1 MQKLSS
7 FNSSIFGSKKINL
20 NELRAGVIASFK
32 EKLDPLIANLESVLQ
47 KTDIVTSKTD
57 YIITYLPFIFAMI
70 DLVVIIMYL
79 GLIISLIINPKNG
92 FGIPI
97 SREIYSS
104 YYIITSIILCI
115 LIFYFANP
123 VLNNIEKL
131 KTEPKTS
138 KVEEIIDKLLSF
150 FNRIISISVVP
161 VIIIETIYI
170 VLLVFIISFMF
181 VISTAMVRTYFALQ
195 CSYDQTIRAS
205 WWAYLVD
212 VIMYCLL
219 FISLV
224 FWIIFELFGNL
235 FDTKSA
241 IFYSRRL
248 FVITVAYYILQ
259 VIFSSIEYAIS
270 NNIVAISKW
279 EEPLNECESPAD
291 KAKNKTP
298 QNIFYYFLNIV
309 LCFCIWVLIIILIIG
324 HFYVAMFFSIY
335 ISKAKTIIQL
345 VTQAFLFIFSGM
357 ITLKSIEEQIKT
369 ITKTA
374 SSVIPGGIPKGTPDV
389 VKMAKDEVA
398 KVLAANP
405 DIDVEDFIK
414 KVIEKGTKS
423 LSNGSGETL
432 FPKNITDGDIRTNI
446 GSLFPKNAQTIELPP
461 NAPTT
466 ELLPNASTIEL
477 PPSGAK
483 IAKAG
488 AFASKIGSLF
498 GAKTPNIKLPPNA
511 NAPTIQSSNNEST
524 LETGNKM

>member
-7 FNSSIFGSKKINL
+7 FNSSIFGLKKLNL
-20 NELRAGVIASFK
+20 NELPGDVIASFK
-32 EKLDPLIANLESVLQ
+32 AKLDPLIANLESVLQ
-47 KTDIVTSKTD
+47 KTDNVTSKTD
-57 YIITYLPFIFAMI
+57 YIIPYLPFIFAMI

-131 KTEPKTS
+131 QTEPKTS

-161 VIIIETIYI
+161 VIIVETIYI

-235 FDTKSA
+235 FDTKRA

-279 EEPLNECESPAD
+279 KEPLNECESPAD
-291 KAKNKTP
+291 KAKDKTP

-357 ITLKSIEEQIKT
+357 ITLQSIEQQIKT
-369 ITKTA
+369 ITETA
-374 SSVIPGGIPKGTPDV
+374 SSVIPGGLPKGTPDV
-389 VKMAKDEVA
+389 VKMAKEEVA
-398 KVLAANP
+398 KVLDAHP

-414 KVIEKGTKS
+414 KVIAKGTKS
-423 LSNGSGETL
+423 SSNGSGETL
-432 FPKNITDGDIRTNI
+432 FPKNT
-446 GSLFPKNAQTIELPP
+446 E
-461 NAPTT
+461 TT
-466 ELLPNASTIEL
+466 ELLLKAQTSELPPNASTIEL
-477 PPSGAK
+477 PSSVTK

-498 GAKTPNIKLPPNA
+498 SAKAPTIQLPPNA
-511 NAPTIQSSNNEST
+511 NAPNIKLPPIANAPTIQ
-524 LETGNKM
+524 